1 MQSKVSIVTGV
12 VFVQT
17 QELQQSCRRCPLP
30 PTPQILT
37 DQLTLSQAGQGQI
50 MPTTLILKYP
60 SLEIFQTFLR
70 PCTTRHCI
78 STHGF
83 KTISKIHYSRQQRSK
98 AIRLPN
104 ELHENA
110 FRNHLHLRN
119 APDQPKGRPTF
130 AMAVCKCLWEVIIR
144 GKLIFPL
151 TFKLR
156 SEASS
161 DSS

>member
-17 QELQQSCRRCPLP
+17 TIAFGARAL
-30 PTPQILT
+30 
-37 DQLTLSQAGQGQI
+37 
-50 MPTTLILKYP
+50 
-60 SLEIFQTFLR
+60 
-70 PCTTRHCI
+70 
-78 STHGF
+78 
-83 KTISKIHYSRQQRSK
+83 KTISKIHYSGQQRSK